1 MLVTNVGQGYG
12 RAIALAYGR
21 AGYDVVCA
29 DRDVDLASKT
39 AAELEELG
47 GQAIPIQ
54 ADMTTHMD
62 VLAAYEKV
70 MEIFGELGGVVHL
83 ATHVSSTAFENLG
96 EGEFFELMSEDVRST
111 YLVLKAAA
119 RLRSVGWVAVVAPP
133 ALGSVQMLS
142 VQGALEK
149 MIEGFTQRYAFP
161 RANLVVPSRQASDP
175 RHDQALVRLV
185 RYFGSPESAGV
196 GGQTMRVELPAPP
209 SATDNL
215 LPEVRAALDLTGVQD
230 DTGYDMWALEPL
242 SQGGLPS
249 AGSGALSSAATRARA
264 ESTLAGSMRAVLSD
278 DEVRDQ
284 VGLNRSDRRP
294 WPSEDAYNGSVP
306 GAYQFESDS
315 EDDADEE
322 LDDLAELDE
331 FEEFDERLAAAHQ
344 DAQGGFEDDSDDDIT
359 VDSEDDVYS
368 TWGEELGLPPGSPAL
383 RHLIGADPLHY
394 TAEDNYF
401 AGFESARDLYGDLSR
416 LEGADADEY
425 FDLRAEGAPEAAST
439 RDDKSRRRT

>member
-1 MLVTNVGQGYG
+1 MTNVGQGFG

-54 ADMTTHMD
+54 ADMTTQMD

-83 ATHVSSTAFENLG
+83 ASHVSSTPFENLA

-133 ALGSVQMLS
+133 ALCSVQMLS
-142 VQGALEK
+142 VQGALER

-196 GGQTMRVELPAPP
+196 GGQVMRVELPAPP
-209 SATDNL
+209 SATDSL
-215 LPEVRAALDLTGVQD
+215 LPEVRAALDLTAVQD
-230 DTGYDMWALEPL
+230 DGRYDLWALEPL
-242 SQGGLPS
+242 PPEGQPAS
-249 AGSGALSSAATRARA
+249 GSGALSSAVARARA
-264 ESTLAGSMRAVLSD
+264 EAALAGAGSAASSEYPQQFDQRPGEPSGALDWLADEGFASGSPHAYSLLD
-278 DEVRDQ
+278 DAD
-284 VGLNRSDRRP
+284 GI
-294 WPSEDAYNGSVP
+294 
-306 GAYQFESDS
+306 S
-315 EDDADEE
+315 EDDLADSS
-322 LDDLAELDE
+322 
-331 FEEFDERLAAAHQ
+331 EFDDFDDDGAAAST
-344 DAQGGFEDDSDDDIT
+344 DAADGFDDDP
-359 VDSEDDVYS
+359 EDDVYGA
-368 TWGEELGLPPGSPAL
+368 WGQELGLPPGSPAL
-383 RHLIGADPLHY
+383 RHLIGDEPLHY
-394 TAEDNYF
+394 SSVDNYF
-401 AGFESARDLYGDLSR
+401 AGIESARDLYGDLSR
-416 LEGADADEY
+416 LEGADVDEY
-425 FDLRAEGAPEAAST
+425 FDLRADADQEAAPERSDA
-439 RDDKSRRRT
+439 KSRRRT

>member
-161 RANLVVPSRQASDP
+161 RANLVVPSRQASD
-175 RHDQALVRLV
+175 RGTTRLSC
-185 RYFGSPESAGV
+185 GWCATSA
-196 GGQTMRVELPAPP
+196 RPSRRASAARRCASSCPLHPAPP
-209 SATDNL
+209 TTCCPRCA
-215 LPEVRAALDLTGVQD
+215 R
-230 DTGYDMWALEPL
+230 L
-242 SQGGLPS
+242 S
-249 AGSGALSSAATRARA
+249 T
-264 ESTLAGSMRAVLSD
+264 
-278 DEVRDQ
+278 
-284 VGLNRSDRRP
+284 
-294 WPSEDAYNGSVP
+294 
-306 GAYQFESDS
+306 
-315 EDDADEE
+315 
-322 LDDLAELDE
+322 
-331 FEEFDERLAAAHQ
+331 
-344 DAQGGFEDDSDDDIT
+344 
-359 VDSEDDVYS
+359 
-368 TWGEELGLPPGSPAL
+368 
-383 RHLIGADPLHY
+383 
-394 TAEDNYF
+394 
-401 AGFESARDLYGDLSR
+401 
-416 LEGADADEY
+416 
-425 FDLRAEGAPEAAST
+425 
-439 RDDKSRRRT
+439 

>member
-54 ADMTTHMD
+54 ADMTTQMD

-133 ALGSVQMLS
+133 SLGSVQMLS
-142 VQGALEK
+142 VQGALER
-149 MIEGFTQRYAFP
+149 MVEGFTQRYAFP
-161 RANLVVPSRQASDP
+161 RANLVLPSRQASDP

-196 GGQTMRVELPAPP
+196 GGQVMRVELPAPP

-215 LPEVRAALDLTGVQD
+215 LPEVRAALDLTSVQED
-230 DTGYDMWALEPL
+230 NSYDMWALEPL
-242 SQGGLPS
+242 APDGLPA
-249 AGSGALSSAATRARA
+249 AGSAALSSAAARARA
-264 ESTLAGSMRAVLSD
+264 EAAFVSSGGGTPRSDKQPGEPGLDDRAGERRWLPEEVFSSSVSGSYAFDVDADDESD
-278 DEVRDQ
+278 DDT
-284 VGLNRSDRRP
+284 
-294 WPSEDAYNGSVP
+294 
-306 GAYQFESDS
+306 
-315 EDDADEE
+315 EDDAAD
-322 LDDLAELDE
+322 LDE
-331 FEEFDERLAAAHQ
+331 FEEFEDDPAAA
-344 DAQGGFEDDSDDDIT
+344 ASGAPGAYGDDP
-359 VDSEDDVYS
+359 EDDVYA

-394 TAEDNYF
+394 SSADNYF
-401 AGFESARDLYGDLSR
+401 AGVESARDLYGDLSR

-425 FDLRAEGAPEAAST
+425 FDLRSDSAADAT
-439 RDDKSRRRT
+439 PGRGDDKSRRRT